1 MRVSSTAVMVKL
13 AEVEPMGIVTVV
25 GMVSWELSLL
35 TRVTVRAVVVSVL
48 RVTVP

>member
-1 MRVSSTAVMVKL
+1 MRLSSTAVILKL
-13 AEVEPMGIVTVV
+13 TEFEPMGIVTVV

-35 TRVTVRAVVVSVL
+35 MRVTVRASLVSVL

>member
-25 GMVSWELSLL
+25 GIVSWEMSVLM
-35 TRVTVRAVVVSVL
+35 RVTVKAALVSVL